1 MSVSDDEKV
10 VTAHLQREEA
20 FRLNV
25 RFQNED
31 VPGLTVDEPPPLGG
45 AAGPTGVQLLASA
58 VGTCLSQSLLFCLQR
73 SRVEVASLETEV
85 EAKVGRNEEGR
96 LRILAIRARLS
107 PVLEDGQ
114 DGEVVRRR
122 LERCKGLFEQFCTVA
137 ESIRQGVPMDVSVED
152 PSPASDERGGSRPTR
167 RLFAS

>member
-1 MSVSDDEKV
+1 MSVSHDEKV

-20 FRLNV
+20 FRLKV
-25 RFQNED
+25 RFENEN
-31 VPGLTVDEPPPLGG
+31 VPGLVVDEPPPLGE

-96 LRILAIRARLS
+96 LRVVEIRARLS
-107 PVLEDGQ
+107 PVLASGQ
-114 DGEVVRRR
+114 DGEIAGRR

-137 ESIRQGVPMDVSVED
+137 ESIRQGVPMDVSVDELRPIRQ
-152 PSPASDERGGSRPTR
+152 PSS
-167 RLFAS
+167 